1 VKYNGN
7 AYKDKMKIVRII
19 SGGQT
24 GSDRNA
30 IDAAIA
36 TGIPYSGWCP
46 KGRRSED
53 GTIPEK
59 YILKETV
66 SSGYTQRTE
75 LNVSASSAT
84 IIFIMGGMGPGS
96 FQTYRFAQSIGR
108 PCYCV
113 DVQGRTDDEVAKLLL
128 EWLATHYEPTDP
140 MVINVAGSRESSQPG
155 IGDRVRGIMNLVLEA
170 CK

>member
-1 VKYNGN
+1 
-7 AYKDKMKIVRII
+7 MKIVRIV

-24 GSDRNA
+24 GADRA
-30 IDAAIA
+30 GLDAAIA
-36 TGIPYSGWCP
+36 AGVEHRGFCP

-66 SSGYTQRTE
+66 SSGYIQRTE

-84 IIFIMGGMGPGS
+84 IIFVMGEMGPGS
-96 FQTYRFAQSIGR
+96 SLTYRFAQSIGR

-113 DVQGRTDDEVAKLLL
+113 DVQGRTDDEVAKILL

-155 IGDRVRGIMNLVLEA
+155 IGDRVRGIMGLVLEA
-170 CK
+170 RK